1 MRPTLVQP
9 ISIKLM
15 PSKLILGSIV
25 SVSITACVILLYLPI
40 SVGIK
45 LAIIALILASSTYYI
60 LRDALLRLS
69 WSWQALEVNSKG
81 QLKIVN
87 QRGTQFQPVLAAAS
101 FVHPNLTDAGHPR
114 PPITGCGVRHIVLH
128 PGSASNSLNPPVRR
142 CEVVDSGCYSPQE
155 GRGQA
160 SSTAPASWRTV
171 GTRACTRAS
180 ATPSSSSPRAGS
192 VRSCTSISNA

>member
-101 FVHPNLTDAGHPR
+101 FVHPNLTILNFKRAGFR
-114 PPITGCGVRHIVLH
+114 RALFRTTL
-128 PGSASNSLNPPVRR
+128 PPVILFTSVQNTNELRR
-142 CEVVDSGCYSPQE
+142 LRVWLRWFRRDEVKAQDDLSEADLDV
-155 GRGQA
+155 
-160 SSTAPASWRTV
+160 
-171 GTRACTRAS
+171 
-180 ATPSSSSPRAGS
+180 
-192 VRSCTSISNA
+192 